1 MLKIIY
7 LYQNNGLA
15 VTYSTSLSE
24 YCTVL
29 YCIVTATGFLEMLI
43 ISILYVVILIHCI
56 QASIFDFEVIDG
68 EGNTVN
74 LSKYQDKKVIII
86 GL

>member
-1 MLKIIY
+1 MAWQL
-7 LYQNNGLA
+7 LTVHHFQ
-15 VTYSTSLSE
+15 S
-24 YCTVL
+24 TVL

-86 GL
+86 GIIN